1 MPSATAAYAGPNLRL
16 KGQLETKITDTW
28 AEILKLKGP
37 MDGLLA
43 TGMKDGMYTYDV
55 AELAASFHN
64 RVNYVVMSIE
74 ADPKKTGGVGVTF
87 GRLGQGKTTMVADG
101 SPFAWATSTATT
113 KPGMQLSLFPEY
125 KDKTMADW
133 SVDATKG
140 PTFSY
145 KTNTFASINDFEAP
159 SAPTAGV
166 AIKDSGAIN
175 MAAAS
180 MVAVAAIAATMC

>member
-28 AEILKLKGP
+28 AEIAKLKGP

-43 TGMKDGMYTYDV
+43 TGMTDGMYTYDV
-55 AELAASFHN
+55 AELGKSFHN
-64 RVNYVVMSIE
+64 RVNYVVMS
-74 ADPKKTGGVGVTF
+74 AANDATKTAGVGVTF
-87 GRLGQGKTTMVADG
+87 GRLGQGKTTMIADG
-101 SPFAWATSTATT
+101 SPFAWGASTATT
-113 KPGMQLSLFPEY
+113 KPGMQLSIFPEY
-125 KDKTMADW
+125 KDKDMADW
-133 SVDATKG
+133 AVDATKG

-145 KTNTFASINDFEAP
+145 KTTAFASLDAFDAP